1 MRRETQSGYSPGIQ
15 KPLAVRALRKS
26 LIRRRIT
33 EYLFDISP
41 NSSYTSE
48 IAHHL
53 KTTPSN
59 VIGAIRGMNK
69 RYREDESLIY
79 LDIVEEHHEKN
90 FKMYKITDFGKE
102 LLTSLKE

>member
-1 MRRETQSGYSPGIQ
+1 
-15 KPLAVRALRKS
+15 
-26 LIRRRIT
+26 
-33 EYLFDISP
+33 
-41 NSSYTSE
+41 
-48 IAHHL
+48 
-53 KTTPSN
+53 
-59 VIGAIRGMNK
+59 MNK